1 MNAVL
6 DISAILEAM
15 PHRYPFL
22 LVDRITEINHDEKRI
37 VGYKNVTF
45 NEQFFQGHFPGKP
58 IMPGVLIIEAMAQ
71 TGGLLLMG
79 KTDDGKGFDPA
90 NKLVFFMGINNA
102 KFRKP
107 VVPGDQLVFEVKML
121 RQRMN
126 TFQMEAKALVMGEL
140 VAEAELM
147 AAIVDK

>member
-1 MNAVL
+1 MNTVL
-6 DISAILEAM
+6 DIRAILDAM

-22 LVDRITEINHDEKRI
+22 LVDRITEIHHEERRI

-45 NEQFFQGHFPGKP
+45 NEHFFQGHFPGRP

-71 TGGLLLMG
+71 TGGLLLMQLPHVS
-79 KTDDGKGFDPA
+79 FDPA
-90 NKLVFFMGINNA
+90 SKLVFFTGITNA

-107 VVPGDQLVFEVKML
+107 VVPGDQVFFDVTML
-121 RQRMN
+121 RQRLN
-126 TFQMEAKALVMGEL
+126 TFQMAAKALVLNEL

-147 AAIVDK
+147 AAVVDR